1 MILKE
6 IKIRNFR
13 SYYGND
19 NRFELSPGLTLI
31 LGDNSDGKT
40 TFFEALEW
48 LFYTATEDKSETNIS
63 EMRKSELAEGEEDT
77 VSVTLSF
84 DHDGEKE
91 LIKSFV
97 FKKGSNNNVSTYG
110 YKFVGYETVGAE
122 RVQVDGKRLL
132 ERCFD
137 TIIRKYCLFKG
148 ESELNIFNGS
158 TALNSLVDTFSDVR
172 KFKEYVDMTTEFE
185 NKSQAVVEKEMRN
198 DKKAEQQ
205 ARILS
210 SDLNAVKRDIADV
223 KNDLKEQEQ
232 AVTDYSSRLEVLER
246 NQSACEQY
254 QEIKKRI
261 EQKRQELMRFK
272 NYVDVDYNAELLD
285 DYWILRSFA
294 PILNEFASKVSKLS
308 KEKRKLEKQEDEKR
322 GYAKA
327 QHEVVHN
334 IQKLANGA
342 APLPWNLP
350 DKETMQEMIDE
361 EVCKVCGR
369 PALKGTPEYNF
380 MVEKLN
386 TYLRKVEEE
395 AHRQLEDTQETPLF
409 ENEYVEELRN
419 ISLHFSGETEQWI
432 ANIATE
438 ISDRL
443 SFIQAR
449 KLDVE
454 RVSAELQEAEDE
466 KTRLLLQSQ
475 GLTEDLLE
483 TSFADFKGY
492 SEQKERAV
500 LKIERLTNQLNILK
514 ARKQELEEKYNAIE
528 TENSSV
534 KIYQRV
540 HQALKKIM
548 DAFQNAKEKNIT
560 DFLDMLKKEANNY
573 METLNGNDFRGII
586 EIVRKM
592 DGSAEIQLYSSNG
605 TIISK
610 PGGSQKTTMYMSV
623 LFAISKITTLKRE
636 QDYPLIFDA
645 PTSSFGDIKEEV
657 FYNTIDKIDKQCII
671 VTKDLL
677 IKDEVSG
684 KAALR
689 QDKINEL
696 TCSVYRIEKEA
707 GFDAN
712 DLSTIRT
719 MITPIK

>member
-6 IKIRNFR
+6 IKIKNFR
-13 SYYGND
+13 SYYGNE
-19 NRFELSPGLTLI
+19 NVFALSEGLTLI

-48 LFYTATEDKSETNIS
+48 LFYTATEDKSDTNIS
-63 EMRKSELAEGEEDT
+63 EKRKSELLEGEEDT
-77 VSVTLSF
+77 VSVTLRF

-91 LIKSFV
+91 LIKSFT
-97 FKKGSNNNVSTYG
+97 FKKDANNVVRTSN
-110 YKFVGYETVGAE
+110 YKFVGYETIGSE

-137 TIIRKYCLFKG
+137 TVIRKYCLFKG
-148 ESELNIFNGS
+148 ESELNIFNGA

-172 KFKEYVDMTTEFE
+172 RFKEYVDLTIDFE
-185 NKSQAVVEKEMRN
+185 NKSQAVVEREMRN
-198 DKKAEQQ
+198 DKKAVQQ
-205 ARILS
+205 AKRLS
-210 SDLNAVKRDIADV
+210 SELLVVKREIADA
-223 KNDLKEQEQ
+223 NAELKELQQ

-246 NQSACEQY
+246 NQTACEQY

-261 EQKRQELMRFK
+261 EQKKQELLHFK
-272 NYVDVDYNAELLD
+272 NYVDVDYNATLLD

-294 PILNEFASKVSKLS
+294 PILNEYSAKVSKLS
-308 KEKRKLEKQEDEKR
+308 KEKRKLEKQEDVKK
-322 GYAKA
+322 GYVKA
-327 QHEVVHN
+327 QHEVVDN
-334 IQKLANGA
+334 IQKLANGV

-369 PALKGTPEYNF
+369 PALKGTPEYKF
-380 MVEKLN
+380 MVDKLN

-395 AHRQLEDTQETPLF
+395 AHKQLKIAKEKPLF
-409 ENEYVEELRN
+409 ENEYIEELRN
-419 ISLHFSGETEQWI
+419 LSVQFSGETEQWI
-432 ANIATE
+432 AKIATE
-438 ISDRL
+438 IADRL
-443 SFIQAR
+443 SFIQQR
-449 KLDVE
+449 KLDVD
-454 RVSAELQEAEDE
+454 RVSTELQEAEYE

-492 SEQKERAV
+492 TDQKERAV
-500 LKIERLTNQLNILK
+500 VKIEQLNKELERLQE
-514 ARKQELEEKYNAIE
+514 RKQELEEEYNAIE

-548 DAFQNAKEKNIT
+548 DAFQNAKEKNIK

-586 EIVRKM
+586 EIHRKM

-605 TIISK
+605 TMITK

-657 FYNTIDKIDKQCII
+657 FYNNIDKIDKQCVI

-677 IKDEVSG
+677 IKDENSG

-689 QDKINEL
+689 DDKIKDL

-707 GFDAN
+707 GYDAL

-719 MITPIK
+719 IITPIK